1 MRNIYIV
8 NNSSV
13 ASQYGVGTYV
23 EQLTKVVRERADLN
37 LTIVQI
43 CANVE
48 NIEMRTNNGIRQ
60 FLIPSVDV
68 QDNSFLY
75 ERYCRNISYILQEY
89 IDLFN
94 INVFHLNF
102 YQDVAIVR
110 SLRSRQIRCVVCFT
124 VHYLN
129 WCFVLKGNR
138 TYFHFILSQ
147 DATKRSLKE
156 IDVFD
161 AFTVEKEMFNYVDYV
176 ICLSKST
183 KEILINDYQVPIAKL
198 KYIANGLPHKLSV
211 QDNECEK
218 EPVLGKKEIL
228 ILFVG
233 RLDHNKGIE
242 ELLRAFR
249 IVQDKIQNV
258 RLVIVG
264 DGEFATYLKL
274 CERIWHKVS
283 FVGRVEK
290 DKLDCIYSMADLG
303 VIASYTE
310 QCSYVMIEMMMRG
323 IPLVATSVAGVNEMV
338 GPSYPF
344 RVNISQEEI
353 CSINVEILA
362 QQMITALSLNLLE
375 KKSVKDYLVNRYIQL
390 YGFDLFRNKMLDFY
404 LNIKSK

>member
-147 DATKRSLKE
+147 DATRK
-156 IDVFD
+156 
-161 AFTVEKEMFNYVDYV
+161 
-176 ICLSKST
+176 
-183 KEILINDYQVPIAKL
+183 
-198 KYIANGLPHKLSV
+198 
-211 QDNECEK
+211 
-218 EPVLGKKEIL
+218 
-228 ILFVG
+228 
-233 RLDHNKGIE
+233 
-242 ELLRAFR
+242 
-249 IVQDKIQNV
+249 
-258 RLVIVG
+258 
-264 DGEFATYLKL
+264 
-274 CERIWHKVS
+274 
-283 FVGRVEK
+283 
-290 DKLDCIYSMADLG
+290 
-303 VIASYTE
+303 
-310 QCSYVMIEMMMRG
+310 
-323 IPLVATSVAGVNEMV
+323 
-338 GPSYPF
+338 
-344 RVNISQEEI
+344 
-353 CSINVEILA
+353 
-362 QQMITALSLNLLE
+362 
-375 KKSVKDYLVNRYIQL
+375 
-390 YGFDLFRNKMLDFY
+390 
-404 LNIKSK
+404 